1 MFVLVNPTWDQK
13 WWGSTNTIPSSSLRI
28 QRAQPYSHLIFQ
40 WNLKSEEPLCQSWW
54 GRVMGGGDANDWLI
68 GVKWLRRK
76 EEYRESYWKGI
87 LSKLPQMASESRGL
101 RLQTQAIFL
110 GESQNNSL
118 SQRPSLKFPWL
129 YLTDYHLNFKWRADL
144 KFPMCFTLQGKTS
157 LCITFLFHD
166 NSFSLWWEWDGWMA
180 SSTQWTLVWVKFGRW
195 WRTGNPGKLQ
205 SMGSQ
210 RVRHNWVT
218 EQQF

>member
-1 MFVLVNPTWDQK
+1 MVRVHEHNSLLLSQDPK
-13 WWGSTNTIPSSSLRI
+13 GSTLLPPHLSMKPEVR
-28 QRAQPYSHLIFQ
+28 RALVPEL
-40 WNLKSEEPLCQSWW
+40 
-54 GRVMGGGDANDWLI
+54 VGGDANDWLI
-68 GVKWLRRK
+68 GVNWLRRK

-144 KFPMCFTLQGKTS
+144 KFPVCFTLQGKTS

-195 WRTGNPGKLQ
+195 WRTGNPGKLH

-218 EQQF
+218 EQQQF